1 MKKLF
6 TLLALALCAV
16 GASAQSWW
24 KATASTAVAA
34 DTKYVDDD
42 VLTVQTVYAG
52 TISNFGYNYT
62 SEGQNFEKSIQ
73 IRTKVAPSAETP
85 TGTENSGSTPLVITA
100 KKNLTITFYYHR
112 QAASDAYASNDGKD
126 AKLVNQSSPAT
137 AINAD
142 DFTFVAERTT
152 GYGYVKKSY
161 KLTAGSTYT
170 LYATGTTVGLQGF
183 CYDAGAKTTTTVN
196 AAKTDQ
202 TYYGTSDAA
211 GISEKVNEITFPGIA
226 TFTGTNIQAGSTM
239 FTIDTKTYKSFKVAK
254 GSTYVITPASGITI
268 NSATLYALSNSSNA
282 GETCIITTGDG
293 DTETGLSSAKETP
306 TKITLTKNGEGK
318 YYFTVSNESV
328 KNQAIVVLVLN
339 YDQAANVDV
348 KVSAAGYATLYY
360 GEKLTIPAGV
370 TAYSASVN
378 GDKIKLTEVADVIPA
393 NTGVILEASE
403 GTYNF
408 AETSDA
414 APTVTGNILVGTT
427 TGTAVSA
434 NTVYTLGQDSE
445 GVVGLRLYS
454 GTSIRA
460 YSAYTSSIA
469 PGAPMFMS
477 FDFGGVTTAIGEA
490 KTSVT
495 EKNGVR
501 KYMKNG
507 RLVIE
512 NAKGT
517 FNVAG
522 AQMK

>member
-1 MKKLF
+1 
-6 TLLALALCAV
+6 
-16 GASAQSWW
+16 
-24 KATASTAVAA
+24 
-34 DTKYVDDD
+34 
-42 VLTVQTVYAG
+42 
-52 TISNFGYNYT
+52 
-62 SEGQNFEKSIQ
+62 
-73 IRTKVAPSAETP
+73 
-85 TGTENSGSTPLVITA
+85 
-100 KKNLTITFYYHR
+100 
-112 QAASDAYASNDGKD
+112 
-126 AKLVNQSSPAT
+126 
-137 AINAD
+137 
-142 DFTFVAERTT
+142 
-152 GYGYVKKSY
+152 
-161 KLTAGSTYT
+161 
-170 LYATGTTVGLQGF
+170 
-183 CYDAGAKTTTTVN
+183 
-196 AAKTDQ
+196 
-202 TYYGTSDAA
+202 
-211 GISEKVNEITFPGIA
+211 
-226 TFTGTNIQAGSTM
+226 M